1 MNKKLINWI
10 GLAGILSFVSYLAAT
25 IFAPM
30 AFPGYDWM
38 SQAVS
43 DLSAETAP
51 SRMLWERISA
61 FYNVGGIVCI
71 TCVSVF
77 VSENKVGTRLFRTG
91 LYLFNIMELISC
103 VGFKMFP
110 LVDAGKDIASF
121 QEIMHIAVTAA
132 VVLLSIASLTVLIVA
147 GAKDKRV
154 RDIGSIAAVA
164 LGMMFIGAIGT
175 AAIENGALPQSCFGI
190 VERFSLFSATGFN
203 AIMGLFL
210 FGGFKKTSAEVA

>member
-10 GLAGILSFVSYLAAT
+10 GLAGILSFISYLSAT

-71 TCVSVF
+71 TCVSIF
-77 VSENKVGTRLFRTG
+77 ISENKVGTKLFRTG
-91 LYLFNIMELISC
+91 LYMFNIMELISC

-110 LVDAGKDIASF
+110 LVNAGKDIASF
-121 QEIMHIAVTAA
+121 QEIMHMVITAL
-132 VVLLSIASLTVLIVA
+132 VVILSIASLTVLIVA
-147 GAKDKRV
+147 GAKDKRLRNV
-154 RDIGSIAAVA
+154 GTIAAVA
-164 LGMMFIGAIGT
+164 LSMMFIGALGT
-175 AAIENGALPQSCFGI
+175 AAIQNGALPQSCFGI

-203 AIMGLFL
+203 AVMGLFL
-210 FGGFKKTSAEVA
+210 FDGFKKVSAKAA

>member
-10 GLAGILSFVSYLAAT
+10 GLAGILSFISYLSAT

-71 TCVSVF
+71 TCVSIF
-77 VSENKVGTRLFRTG
+77 ISENKVGTKLFRTG
-91 LYLFNIMELISC
+91 LYMFNIMELISC
-103 VGFKMFP
+103 VGYKMFP
-110 LVDAGKDIASF
+110 LVDAGKDISSF
-121 QEIMHIAVTAA
+121 QEIMHMVITVP
-132 VVLLSIASLTVLIVA
+132 VVMLSIASLTVLIVA
-147 GAKDKRV
+147 GAKDKRL
-154 RDIGSIAAVA
+154 RNIGTIAAVA

-175 AAIENGALPQSCFGI
+175 VAIKNGALPQSCFGI

-210 FGGFKKTSAEVA
+210 FGGFKKASAVVA

>member
-10 GLAGILSFVSYLAAT
+10 GLAGILSFISYLSAT

-71 TCVSVF
+71 TCVSIF
-77 VSENKVGTRLFRTG
+77 ISENKVGTKLFRTG
-91 LYLFNIMELISC
+91 LYMFNIMELISC
-103 VGFKMFP
+103 VGYKMFP
-110 LVDAGKDIASF
+110 LVDAGKDISSF
-121 QEIMHIAVTAA
+121 QEIMHMVITVP
-132 VVLLSIASLTVLIVA
+132 VVMLSIASLTVLIVA
-147 GAKDKRV
+147 GAKDKRL
-154 RDIGSIAAVA
+154 RNIGTIAAVA

-175 AAIENGALPQSCFGI
+175 AAIKNGALPQSCFGI

-203 AIMGLFL
+203 AIMGFFL
-210 FGGFKKTSAEVA
+210 FGGFKKSSAVVA